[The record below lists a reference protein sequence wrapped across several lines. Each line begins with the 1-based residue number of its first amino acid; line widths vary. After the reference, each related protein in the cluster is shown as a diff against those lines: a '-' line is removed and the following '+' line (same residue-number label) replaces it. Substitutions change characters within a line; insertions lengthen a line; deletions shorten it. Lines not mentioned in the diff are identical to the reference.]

1 MINCLSLL
9 IHILINIADNPLA
22 TGFDIT
28 VGHVDIVVP
37 NVESRSDYVIARAF
51 FYVPFSRYT

>member
-1 MINCLSLL
+1 MPI
-9 IHILINIADNPLA
+9 IVYILINIVDNPLA

-28 VGHVDIVVP
+28 IGHVDIVVP

-51 FYVPFSRYT
+51 LYVFFARST